1 MKRTFAMGIAASLA
15 TVLAPLAARA
25 DAPAEAT
32 ALFEQGIKDM
42 QGGNLEAGC
51 KELAASLA
59 RFSDS
64 GTKGALATCYTRQGK
79 VTSAWNLWKD
89 LADTAPQADDKADAA
104 RNASQLEPR
113 LPHFVIKLAG
123 AAPAGLVVTVNG
135 NPADPSLG
143 VPLPVDPGPV
153 SATAHAPDH
162 KDWSQTFQASEGK
175 VVTIEVPALPELPK
189 APPSLTPPTGPSPG
203 PMTGLPNGPIVL
215 REDNSGSRHSRHVIG
230 ASFGIIGLL
239 AVGGGAFFGSRA
251 SSQWSGAKSLCNGD
265 VVNCPQGSIPMAQTQ
280 VNDAKSSA
288 LISTIG
294 FGVGGAAI
302 LTGAILYLS
311 APSDVEHSTT
321 GMRVTATMA
330 PGSYG
335 FALSGGW

>member
-1 MKRTFAMGIAASLA
+1 MGIAASLA
-15 TVLAPLAARA
+15 TVFAPLAARA
-25 DAPAEAT
+25 DAPAEAI

-123 AAPAGLVVTVNG
+123 SAPAGLVVTVNG

-153 SATAHAPDH
+153 TATAHAPDH

-175 VVTIEVPALPELPK
+175 TVTIDVPALPELPK
-189 APPSLTPPTGPSPG
+189 APPSLTPPTGPTGPTTG

-230 ASFGIIGLL
+230 ASFAIIGLV
-239 AVGGGAFFGSRA
+239 ATGGGAIFGSKA
-251 SSQWSGAKSLCNGD
+251 GSQWDSAKSACNGN
-265 VVNCPQGSIPMAQTQ
+265 VPNCPSVGLPIAQRD
-280 VNDAKSSA
+280 VNDARTSA

-321 GMRVTATMA
+321 GMRVTATVA